1 MAIKSNRVF
10 KLPAQPSNRVWSLSP
25 KEMLFLDMTIFFGHT
40 HSELYRMAVKNDMTD
55 TQCRTRASA
64 LVTSLDGQDYLRV
77 RTAQLQEY
85 YWPEAEK
92 EAGKKRGRDGFSE
105 DFVPNIIKKLET
117 IINNPNDPN
126 YFDAIKVGLTKAMKD
141 IASDDLVRP
150 PERYL
155 PESCSSCRYKNFIE
169 KQCVDECKICRY
181 RQFSNDNGVEY
192 TYQNQL
198 DMSLAPEEETTTIEE
213 EETVNTNEDGPDE
226 DIFNDEEEN
235 SNQ

>member
-10 KLPAQPSNRVWSLSP
+10 KLPAQPVNRVWSLSP
-25 KEMLFLDMTIFFGHT
+25 KEMLFLDMTIFFSHT

-198 DMSLAPEEETTTIEE
+198 DMSLAPEEEATTIEE
-213 EETVNTNEDGPDE
+213 EETVNTNEDGLDE
-226 DIFNDEEEN
+226 DILNDEEEN

>member
-25 KEMLFLDMTIFFGHT
+25 KEMLFLDMTIFFSHT

-181 RQFSNDNGVEY
+181 RQFANDNGVEY

-198 DMSLAPEEETTTIEE
+198 DMSLAPEEEATTIEE
-213 EETVNTNEDGPDE
+213 EETVNTNEDGLDE
-226 DIFNDEEEN
+226 DIFTDEEEN

>member
-1 MAIKSNRVF
+1 MAIKANRVF

-25 KEMLFLDMTIFFGHT
+25 KEMLFLDMTMFFSLT
-40 HSELYRMAVKNDMTD
+40 HSELYRIAVKNDMTD

-64 LVTSLDGQDYLRV
+64 LVTSLDGQDYLRI

-85 YWPEAEK
+85 YWPEAEREK
-92 EAGKKRGRDGFSE
+92 DKKRGRDGFYE

-117 IINNPNDPN
+117 IINNPDDPN

-141 IASDDLVRP
+141 IASEELVRP

-155 PESCSSCRYKNFIE
+155 PETCSSCRYKNFIE

-181 RQFSNDNGVEY
+181 RQFANDNDVVY
-192 TYQNQL
+192 TYQNLL
-198 DMSLAPEEETTTIEE
+198 DMSLAPIEE
-213 EETVNTNEDGPDE
+213 DITHIEQDVNNNEEIIEDD
-226 DIFNDEEEN
+226 N
-235 SNQ
+235 

>member
-10 KLPAQPSNRVWSLSP
+10 KLPAQPTNRVWSLSP

-85 YWPEAEK
+85 YWPESEK
-92 EAGKKRGRDGFSE
+92 ETGKKRGRDGFSE

-117 IINNPNDPN
+117 IINNPDDPN

-141 IASDDLVRP
+141 IASEDLVRP

-155 PESCSSCRYKNFIE
+155 PESCSSCRYKNFVE
-169 KQCVDECKICRY
+169 KQCIDECKVCRY
-181 RQFSNDNGVEY
+181 RQFANDNGIEY

-198 DMSLAPEEETTTIEE
+198 DMSLAPAEETEIIEE
-213 EETVNTNEDGPDE
+213 KGMNDNDSEEFADDA
-226 DIFNDEEEN
+226 FNDEEDN
-235 SNQ
+235 S